1 MKVFTSFDGVRIAYH
16 DEGEGPAVVLLH
28 GYGFDGLSNF
38 GDFDHSLPTFERTSE
53 LCHAEFGVAL
63 PQPAPLGQGRPGLIP
78 VLLAAGARVIV
89 PDMRGFGAS
98 DKPRDKAAYANSAMA
113 RDVVALIGLLGL
125 DAVDVLGHSM
135 GSITAAK
142 LLALGV
148 PEVRSA
154 ILAGIGDYLLEGVEL
169 ELPENWPV
177 PKFLPKPFTLQ
188 ASAAERARV
197 LDTGKVDRG
206 NLASLEVITV
216 RATGAEPKVLTA
228 VLRGA
233 IEAVR
238 AQDLQNV
245 TVPVLVLNGKADLA
259 NQKTE
264 QLLEAI
270 PKACSSACEGD
281 HLSMLWEPTF
291 HRAAA
296 AFFQQRWRE
305 RSESV
310 PRTW

>member
-1 MKVFTSFDGVRIAYH
+1 M
-16 DEGEGPAVVLLH
+16 
-28 GYGFDGLSNF
+28 GL
-38 GDFDHSLPTFERTSE
+38 
-53 LCHAEFGVAL
+53 
-63 PQPAPLGQGRPGLIP
+63 
-78 VLLAAGARVIV
+78 
-89 PDMRGFGAS
+89 
-98 DKPRDKAAYANSAMA
+98 
-113 RDVVALIGLLGL
+113 
-125 DAVDVLGHSM
+125 
-135 GSITAAK
+135 ITAAK
-142 LLALGV
+142 LLALGA

-154 ILAGIGDYLLEGVEL
+154 ILAGTGDYLLEGVEL
-169 ELPENWPV
+169 EFPESWPAPASLPR
-177 PKFLPKPFTLQ
+177 PFTLEV
-188 ASAAERARV
+188 SAAERARV
-197 LDTGKVDRG
+197 LAVGKVERG
-206 NLASLEVITV
+206 NLASLEVIAA
-216 RATGAEPKVLTA
+216 RAAGAHPEVLTA

-233 IEAVR
+233 IESVR
-238 AQDLQNV
+238 VQDLQSI
-245 TVPVLVLNGKADLA
+245 TVPVLVLNGTADLA